1 MDAINALL
9 EGLDFEGAMPDLSK
23 LLANLPV
30 VLKWAVLAGP
40 VVVLVLGLIYLLVP
54 PKEANHSLGFRT
66 YFGMGSIE
74 AWRFTQRV
82 AGISLSVLGL
92 VLTLV
97 MNSITKSFAGMDH
110 FVLCQKAVKCLLWE
124 LGLVAVFYLAISL
137 TAAVFFDSRGDRRFG
152 KKPAEDEAPAEE

>member
-9 EGLDFEGAMPDLSK
+9 EGLDFEGIMPDLPK

-74 AWRFTQRV
+74 AWRFTQRI

-110 FVLCQKAVKCLLWE
+110 FLLCQRAAKCLLWE
-124 LGLVAVFYLAISL
+124 LVLVAAFYLVISL
-137 TAAVFFDSRGDRRFG
+137 TAAVFFDSKGNRRFG
-152 KKPAEDEAPAEE
+152 KKNLDDEITTKE

>member
-9 EGLDFEGAMPDLSK
+9 EGLNFEAVMPDLQQFLSH
-23 LLANLPV
+23 LPV
-30 VLKWAVLAGP
+30 VLKWAVMAGP

-74 AWRFTQRV
+74 AWRFTQRI

-92 VLTLV
+92 VLTV
-97 MNSITKSFAGMDH
+97 AMYIITRGFSTTDH
-110 FVLCQKAVKCLLWE
+110 LLLFQRAVKCLLWE
-124 LGLVAVFYLAISL
+124 LGLVAVLYLAVSL
-137 TAAVFFDSRGDRRFG
+137 TAAVFFDRNGDRRFG
-152 KKPAEDEAPAEE
+152 KKEQN